1 MRVNNKVGKT
11 QDLEYSGCPIDG
23 RSYLGQ
29 RQKVDKD
36 QPSCGSGDASFKFP
50 EDCNSKPR
58 VKKHQKAQV
67 MILDTE

>member
-29 RQKVDKD
+29 RQKADKD
-36 QPSCGSGDASFKFP
+36 QPSCGSGDASFRFP
-50 EDCNSKPR
+50 GG
-58 VKKHQKAQV
+58 
-67 MILDTE
+67 L